1 MHKSLS
7 SLLIVFLIL
16 SFAGCSLKPG
26 YYGKKQLVMEEEVTE
41 PDPSIPP
48 DQPVHSV
55 AQPEPQPVQAAQ
67 TVPTTAVSL
76 SEPVSLAPT
85 VVEEK
90 LPEGTSPG
98 LKRLPIG
105 EQLVFSIRWMGLEAG
120 RTTSTIKEI
129 VKINGRDCYH
139 VEAFSR
145 TTYILDLIF
154 RIRDYHD
161 SYIDCENFYTHRFVK
176 RAAEGEIT
184 YDETNDF
191 DYEKNK
197 AYYVNKKKNHTKTTD
212 LPGKVQDI
220 VSVSYWFRT
229 QNVKVGDT
237 VKTFLYSDE
246 KNYDVSIKVLKKES
260 FNIDGK
266 GKVPMM
272 VIEPK
277 AKRGTKEYKK
287 GRAKIWVT
295 DDDQRLP
302 LFVEAHVIYAGALN
316 IVLVSH
322 DKVNP
327 VPAPS
332 GTGVNV
338 A

>member
-1 MHKSLS
+1 MLKNLN
-7 SLLIVFLIL
+7 LLVILFLIFSL
-16 SFAGCSLKPG
+16 TGCSLPPG
-26 YYGKKQLVMEEEVTE
+26 YYGKKQLAMQETVPE
-41 PDPSIPP
+41 PDPAVLP
-48 DQPVHSV
+48 DQPVPSI
-55 AQPEPQPVQAAQ
+55 PAAAV
-67 TVPTTAVSL
+67 TV
-76 SEPVSLAPT
+76 SEPAPA

-98 LKRLPIG
+98 LKKFAIG

-120 RTTSTIKEI
+120 RTTVTIKEI
-129 VKINGRDCYH
+129 VKVNGRDTYH
-139 VEAFSR
+139 IEAFSR
-145 TTYILDLIF
+145 TTYVLDLLF

-161 SYIDCENFYTHRFVK
+161 SYVDCENFYTHRFVK
-176 RAAEGEIT
+176 RAAEGTIT

-212 LPGKVQDI
+212 LPGKMQDI

-237 VKTFLYSDE
+237 VKTYLHSDE
-246 KNYDVSIKVLKKES
+246 KNYDVSIKVLKKEN
-260 FNIDGK
+260 FNIPGK
-266 GKVPMM
+266 GNVPMM

-277 AKRGTKEYKK
+277 AKRGIKEYKK

-295 DDDQRLP
+295 DDEERLP

-322 DKVNP
+322 EKVNP

-332 GTGVNV
+332 GQGVNG